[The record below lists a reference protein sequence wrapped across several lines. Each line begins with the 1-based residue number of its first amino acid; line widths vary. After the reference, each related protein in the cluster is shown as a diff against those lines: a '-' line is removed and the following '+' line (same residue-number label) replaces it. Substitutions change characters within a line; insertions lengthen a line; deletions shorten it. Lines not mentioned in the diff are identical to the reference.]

1 MKLEHLNKSYGDTPV
16 LRDFSLELP
25 EHGTVCLFGPSGCG
39 KTTLLNCLAGILKPE
54 SGKIAGIS
62 GKKISYIF
70 QESRLLP
77 WATALENVALVLPPE
92 RQSEAEEWLRRVG
105 LSHCAAQKPAEL
117 SGGQRQRAAIARAL
131 AYGGDLLLLD
141 EPFHALD
148 QQAAEEMMA
157 LLRVCMPDSLNI
169 LVTHN
174 RQEAERLSDVIW
186 FLAGPPLRV
195 LSRQEQAADKKGLFS
210 AE

>member
-25 EHGTVCLFGPSGCG
+25 ERGTVCLFGPSGCG

-54 SGKIAGIS
+54 SGKIDGIS

-92 RQSEAEEWLRRVG
+92 RQSEAAQWLRRVG
-105 LSHCAAQKPAEL
+105 LAHCAAQKPAEL
-117 SGGQRQRAAIARAL
+117 SGGQRQRVAIARAL

-148 QQAAEEMMA
+148 QAAAEEMMA
-157 LLRVCMPDSLNI
+157 LLRACTPNSLNI

-174 RQEAERLSDVIW
+174 RQEAERLSDVIC

>member
-1 MKLEHLNKSYGDTPV
+1 MTLEHLNKSYGNTPV
-16 LRDFSLELP
+16 LRDFSLQLP
-25 EHGTVCLFGPSGCG
+25 QQGTVCLFGPSGCG

-54 SGKIAGIS
+54 SGTIQGLT

-92 RQSEAEEWLRRVG
+92 QQSEAQEWLRRVG
-105 LSHCAAQKPAEL
+105 IFPCAAQRPAQL
-117 SGGQRQRAAIARAL
+117 SGGQRQRVAIARAL

-148 QQAAEEMMA
+148 QAAADEMMA
-157 LLRVCMPDSLNI
+157 LLSDCTPNTLNI

-174 RQEAERLSDVIW
+174 RQEAERLSDVIF
-186 FLAGPPLRV
+186 FLDGPPLRV
-195 LSRQEQAADKKGLFS
+195 LSQQEQGSDKKGSLS